1 MPTQSRTTSPVRT
14 DAPASRLRVL
24 AADENQAALTQTAQ
38 LLEGLGHDVTACV
51 ASVGDAIEVIARDE
65 LDAAVVVVHEDVS
78 HALDLIEEISEASS
92 GPVVAVLHEPS
103 TGFVE
108 AAAERGI
115 SAVASPPTAE
125 ELQAAL
131 EVAMRRH
138 ADAMRLSEQV
148 GQLEHALARRAMIE
162 RAKGM
167 LMERHGLS
175 ERGAF
180 EALRAHARSTSR
192 QVVAV
197 ARDVAEA
204 GLDLPAAQQRRD

>member
-1 MPTQSRTTSPVRT
+1 VSN
-14 DAPASRLRVL
+14 DARANRLRVL
-24 AADENQAALTQTAQ
+24 AADEDEAALAQTARI
-38 LLEGLGHDVTACV
+38 LEALGHDVRACA
-51 ASVGDAIEVIARDE
+51 ASVSEAIEVIARDD

-92 GPVVAVLHEPS
+92 GPVVAMLHEPS

-115 SAVASPPTAE
+115 SAVASPGRAE

-138 ADAMRLSEQV
+138 AEAMRLSEQV

-175 ERGAF
+175 EREAF
-180 EALRAHARSTSR
+180 EALRAHARSRSR

-197 ARDVAEA
+197 ARDVAEG
-204 GLDLPAAQQRRD
+204 GLDLPGAQQRQD